1 MTGLESILDQII
13 SDAKQE
19 ADEQLAAAQREK
31 SAILAEAKVQ
41 ADEAAAAILKN
52 GEEKAATI
60 RERAQSAAQME
71 RRNAMLAFKQ
81 QIIGEAIDQ
90 TRASMENAPDE
101 EYFQSLLT
109 LVEQFAKEGSAKM
122 RFNSKDLNRLPADFA
137 ARLKEAAPKT
147 EIEISKEPI
156 DLESGFLLTYGDIDI
171 NCTFE
176 AIFEGASAQLR
187 DAVSRSLWQV
197 KA

>member
-1 MTGLESILDQII
+1 MTGLESILGQIL
-13 SDAKQE
+13 SDAKKE
-19 ADEQLAAAQREK
+19 AEEQLAAAEREK
-31 SAILAEAKVQ
+31 AAILEQAKAEAE
-41 ADEAAAAILKN
+41 EAAAAIIKN

-81 QIIGEAIDQ
+81 QIIGETIDQ
-90 TRASMENAPDE
+90 VRASLENAPDE

-109 LVEQFAKEGSAKM
+109 LVMQFAKEGSAKM
-122 RFNSKDLNRLPADFA
+122 RFNSKDLKRLPADFA

-176 AIFEGASAQLR
+176 AIFDGASAQLR
-187 DAVSRSLWQV
+187 DAVSRTLWKV
-197 KA
+197 TA